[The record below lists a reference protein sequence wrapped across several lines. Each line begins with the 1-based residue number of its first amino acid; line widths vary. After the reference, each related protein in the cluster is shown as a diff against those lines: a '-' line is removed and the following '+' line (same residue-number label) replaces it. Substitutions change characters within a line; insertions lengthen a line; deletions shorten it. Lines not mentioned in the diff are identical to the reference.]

1 MLPRIMESVDPQ
13 KAAYY
18 YLATADLHEIEEKH
32 REACHAIRAAVN
44 MYARAR
50 Q

>member
-1 MLPRIMESVDPQ
+1 MMESVDPH

-18 YLATADLHEIEEKH
+18 FLATADLHEIEEKH
-32 REACHAIRAAVN
+32 RDAANAVRGAVN

>member
-1 MLPRIMESVDPQ
+1 MLESVDPQ
-13 KAAYY
+13 KAAHY
-18 YLATADLHEIEEKH
+18 YLATADIHEIEEKL
-32 REACHAIRAAVN
+32 RDAAGAVRGAVN

>member
-1 MLPRIMESVDPQ
+1 MELVDPQ

-32 REACHAIRAAVN
+32 RDAANAIKGAVN